1 MKILLLYPEF
11 PDTFWSFKHALKFI
25 DKKAGTPPLGLL
37 TIAAMLPHGWEKRL
51 VDVNIRP
58 LQDSDLD
65 WADWVMISGMV
76 VQRDSAFELIQRAKD
91 AGKKVIAGGPLF
103 TSEYESFPLV
113 DHFVLNE
120 GEVTLPQFLLDYQ
133 QGTLKHIYDTSEHPD
148 IEKTPPPLWALADLK
163 QYATMSIQFSRGC
176 PFNCDFCNV
185 TAMLGHKPRTKSAKQ
200 LIHELDDLYQIGWR
214 EPVFIV
220 DDNFIGNKKILKQEV
235 LPALIEWRK
244 GKVGVPFNTEV
255 SINLSDDYELMDL
268 MVRAGFNEVF
278 VGIETPNEESLA
290 ECSKTQNRNRD
301 LVQSVKKIQRAGMQV
316 QGGFIV
322 GFDSDNETI
331 FEKQANFIMK
341 SGITTAMIGLLQ
353 APAGTKLYDR
363 MKKEGRLLGEMTGD
377 NGDGSTNIIPRL
389 DLHLLQNGY
398 KRLISYLYTPKAYY
412 QRAKLFL
419 QTVQPPKVQI
429 YLDWNYV
436 RALFRSIV
444 SLGIKGVERV
454 EYWKL
459 FFWALFRKPSIFPQ
473 AITLAIYGHHFRT
486 LAEQLFKE
494 KLPELIPLE

>member
-1 MKILLLYPEF
+1 MNVLFLYPEF

-25 DKKAGTPPLGLL
+25 NKKAGNPPLGLL
-37 TIAAMLPHGWEKRL
+37 TIASMLPHGWEKRL
-51 VDVNIRP
+51 VDVNIQK
-58 LQDSDLD
+58 LSDEDLA
-65 WADWVMISGMV
+65 WADWVMISAMV
-76 VQRDSAFELIQRAKD
+76 VQRQSAHALIERSKK
-91 AGKKVIAGGPLF
+91 AGKTVIAGGPLF

-120 GEVTLPQFLLDYQ
+120 GEITLPRFLMDYN
-133 QGTLKHIYDTSEHPD
+133 QGIARRVYQTDEYPD
-148 IEKTPPPLWALADLK
+148 IQQTPPPLWELANLK

-185 TAMLGHKPRTKSAKQ
+185 TAMLGHKPRTKSAPQ
-200 LIHELDDLYQIGWR
+200 LITELDKLYAHGWR

-220 DDNFIGNKKILKQEV
+220 DDNFIGNKRILKEEV

-255 SINLSDDYELMDL
+255 SINLADDPKLMEM
-268 MVRAGFNEVF
+268 MVAAGFDTVF

-290 ECSKTQNRNRD
+290 ECSKTQNRNRN
-301 LVQSVKKIQRAGMQV
+301 LVESVRTIQRAGMQV

-322 GFDSDNETI
+322 GFDADTENI
-331 FEKQANFIMK
+331 FARQADFITK

-353 APAGTKLYDR
+353 APAGTRLYDR

-377 NGDGSTNIIPRL
+377 NADGSTNIIPKL
-389 DLHLLQNGY
+389 DLKVLQEGY
-398 KRLISYLYTPKAYY
+398 RKLIQSLYTPKAYY
-412 QRAKLFL
+412 QRVKTLL
-419 QTVQPPKVQI
+419 QTIQAPKVQI
-429 YLDWNYV
+429 PMDWDYL
-436 RALFRSIV
+436 RAFFRSINT
-444 SLGIKGVERV
+444 LGIRGVERL

-459 FFWALFRKPSIFPQ
+459 FVWALFRKPRMFPQ

-486 LAEQLFKE
+486 LAER
-494 KLPELIPLE
+494 I

>member
-37 TIAAMLPHGWEKRL
+37 TIAALLPHGWEKRL

-58 LQDSDLD
+58 LMDADLN

-76 VQRDSAFELIQRAKD
+76 VQRDSAIALIQRAKD
-91 AGKKVIAGGPLF
+91 AGKTIIAGGPLF
-103 TSEYESFPLV
+103 TSEYENFPLV

-120 GEVTLPQFLLDYQ
+120 GEVTLPQFLMDYQ
-133 QGTLKHIYDTSEHPD
+133 QGTLKRIYQTDQHPD

-200 LIHELDDLYQIGWR
+200 LIQELDDLYQIGWR

-235 LPALIEWRK
+235 LPALIEWRN
-244 GKVGVPFNTEV
+244 GKTGVPFNTEV
-255 SINLSDDYELMDL
+255 SINLSDDAELMEL

-301 LVQSVKKIQRAGMQV
+301 LVQSVKRIQRAGMQV

-322 GFDSDNETI
+322 GFDSDHENI
-331 FEKQANFIMK
+331 FEKQANFIMQA
-341 SGITTAMIGLLQ
+341 GITTAMIGLLQ
-353 APAGTKLYDR
+353 APSGTRLYDR

-398 KRLISYLYTPKAYY
+398 RKLVSYLYTPQAYY

-419 QTVQPPKVQI
+419 QTVQPPKVQL
-429 YLDWNYV
+429 YLDLNYV
-436 RALFRSIV
+436 RAMFRSIV
-444 SLGIKGVERV
+444 TLGIRGVERV

-459 FFWALFRKPSIFPQ
+459 FFWALFRKPRIFPQ

-494 KLPELIPLE
+494 KRPELSPQK

>member
-58 LQDSDLD
+58 LQDSDLE

-76 VQRDSAFELIQRAKD
+76 VQRDSAFELIQRAKN

-120 GEVTLPQFLLDYQ
+120 GEITLPQFLLDYQ
-133 QGTLKHIYDTSEHPD
+133 QGTVKHIYDTSEHPD
-148 IEKTPPPLWALADLK
+148 IGKTPPPLWALADLK

-200 LIHELDDLYQIGWR
+200 LIQELDDLYQIGWR

-278 VGIETPNEESLA
+278 VGIETPNEDSLA

-322 GFDSDNETI
+322 GFDADNETI

-389 DLHLLQNGY
+389 DLQLLQNGY

-459 FFWALFRKPSIFPQ
+459 FFWALFHKPSIFPQ

-494 KLPELIPLE
+494 KLPDLIPLD